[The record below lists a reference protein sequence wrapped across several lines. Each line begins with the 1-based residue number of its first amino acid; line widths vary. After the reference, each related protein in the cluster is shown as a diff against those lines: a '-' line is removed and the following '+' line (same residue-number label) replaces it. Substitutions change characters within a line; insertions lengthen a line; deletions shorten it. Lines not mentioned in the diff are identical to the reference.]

1 MRSKN
6 ECIAEFERWK
16 GNTRGWMLEDLNQME
31 HLPEGEFEKQ
41 LIERFSIDA
50 DFGTGGLRSIIRTG
64 TNGMNDVWVER
75 ISRAIAQTADSVV
88 IAYDTR
94 NFSESFAKLA
104 ADTIAQMG
112 KTAWLFP
119 APTPTPV
126 LSFAVRYLQCDAGI
140 VITASHNPPA
150 YNGYKVYDGRGVQLI
165 PSLVDELKERMESIP
180 FFPPMENRKKKK
192 GSSAYKMVPDQL
204 AKAYEEQVIEQL
216 SPWIKPEDEPIPVVY
231 TPLHGTG
238 ALWIPKIMPRI
249 GIIPLTIEEQMNPDP
264 EFSTVSLPNPEDPDA
279 FAHSISFAERQDPR
293 PQAILATD
301 PDTDRMGIQVW
312 NGAQYQPLNGNE
324 IGILLLDFLIQKS
337 LVQGRDLR
345 NSVVLKTIVSTEMV
359 NRMKTRYGFQL
370 IETLTGFKYLGDQI
384 EQLEEPDQEFLFAF
398 EESYGY
404 LYGDQSRDKDAI
416 MGCLLFCLLVKHF
429 GSGEHILQNLEVL
442 RGEYGYY
449 REGLITQ
456 EFPGVEGLQQMQ
468 AFMRRIREKPPITW
482 AQQPLTESRDYAQE
496 SGIMKGDVLEWRF
509 GKKLKII
516 IRPSGTEPKL
526 KAYFFCR
533 ENTQNETNQL
543 LASSIEAWNHFFK
556 P

>member
-1 MRSKN
+1 MRTKN
-6 ECIAEFERWK
+6 DCIAEFERWK
-16 GNTRGWMLEDLNQME
+16 GNTHGWMLEDLNQME
-31 HLPEGEFEKQ
+31 RLPEGEFERQ
-41 LIERFSIDA
+41 LMERFSIDA
-50 DFGTGGLRSIIRTG
+50 DFGTGGLRNIIRAG

-75 ISRAIAQTADSVV
+75 ISRAIAHTADSVV

-94 NFSESFAKLA
+94 NYSEPFAKLA
-104 ADTIAQMG
+104 ADTITQMG

-119 APTPTPV
+119 TPTPTPV
-126 LSFAVRYLQCDAGI
+126 LSFAVRYLECDAGI

-150 YNGYKVYDGRGVQLI
+150 YNGYKVYDSRGVQLI

-180 FFPPMENRKKKK
+180 FFAPGAKRKKKK

-204 AKAYEEQVIEQL
+204 AQAYEERVIEQL
-216 SPWIKPEDEPIPVVY
+216 SPWIKLEDEPIPVVY

-238 ALWIPKIMPRI
+238 ASWIPKIMSRI
-249 GIIPLTIEEQMNPDP
+249 GVIPLTIEEQMNPDP
-264 EFSTVSLPNPEDPDA
+264 EFSTVSMPNPEDPEA
-279 FAHSISFAERQDPR
+279 FEHSILFAERQDPR

-301 PDTDRMGIQVW
+301 PDTDRMGVQIW
-312 NGAQYQPLNGNE
+312 NGVEYHSLNGNE

-337 LVQGRDLR
+337 LVLGRDLR

-416 MGCLLFCLLVKHF
+416 MGCLLFCLLLKNL
-429 GSGEHILQNLEVL
+429 GSGERILQSLEVL

-449 REGLITQ
+449 REGLVTQ
-456 EFPGVEGLQQMQ
+456 EFPGVEGLKQMR
-468 AFMRRIREKPPITW
+468 AFLHRIREKPPISW

-496 SGIMKGDVLEWRF
+496 SGIMKGNVLEWRF

-533 ENTQNETNQL
+533 ENTQNETNHL
-543 LASSIEAWNHFFK
+543 LTISMEAWNHFLET
-556 P
+556 